1 MDRRRPIRRLGK
13 IRGGTMMKR
22 SALAWPVLLAL
33 IGGTTAAS
41 AQDVTA
47 LRWGTSAVGS
57 SGHRA
62 LTALANLLNEKME
75 GYRVIV
81 QPTPGAIVSV
91 KGFATGEFEGN
102 YGSDVAFHELANNI
116 SR

>member
-1 MDRRRPIRRLGK
+1 MNRKMLV
-13 IRGGTMMKR
+13 
-22 SALAWPVLLAL
+22 SLALALLAM
-33 IGGTTAAS
+33 GTTAAS
-41 AQDVTA
+41 AQEVKE

-62 LTALANLLNEKME
+62 LTAFANLLNEKMD

-102 YGSDVAFHELANNI
+102 YGSDVAFY
-116 SR
+116 